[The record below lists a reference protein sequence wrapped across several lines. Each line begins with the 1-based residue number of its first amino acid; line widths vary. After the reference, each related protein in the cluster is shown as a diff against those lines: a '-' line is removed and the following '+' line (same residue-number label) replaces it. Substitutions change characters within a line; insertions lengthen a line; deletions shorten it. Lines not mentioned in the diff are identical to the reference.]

1 MTIVTVFR
9 SRLRP
14 GVDAAYGDVADE
26 MRRLVRLM
34 DGFVDESF
42 YMSSDG
48 ERVTIVRFRDSET
61 QRAWAELPEHL
72 AAQRR
77 GRDEFYS
84 WYDISVSEETYQR
97 TFEDPVDQQDRREM
111 LEIATFME
119 NSRVEE

>member
-42 YMSSDG
+42 YLSSDG

>member
-84 WYDISVSEETYQR
+84 WYDISVCEETYRR

-111 LEIATFME
+111 LEILTFME
-119 NSRVEE
+119 NPPVGE

>member
-1 MTIVTVFR
+1 MTVFR

-34 DGFVDESF
+34 DGFIEESF

-48 ERVTIVRFRDSET
+48 ERVTIVRFRDSGT

-84 WYDISVSEETYQR
+84 WYDISVSEEIHQQTYG
-97 TFEDPVDQQDRREM
+97 DAGPH
-111 LEIATFME
+111 A
-119 NSRVEE
+119 N